1 MNNSDTKK
9 RSLVPIIAA
18 VAMAIIGLLIVQKHV
33 HDSNE
38 AVRKK
43 LTKEKVWVLVAK
55 KAAEKGVQLD
65 PLALEYRPVARDEQP
80 WSSITFEDPD
90 ASPEAMQRYKE
101 LVASLSVHRLTR
113 PVAARCYYYD
123 WTLIE
128 FQRERP
134 QGLSE
139 MLPDGT
145 RAVAVLVDKESVLAG
160 LLQPRDHVD
169 VLATYSSAMKI
180 SGGDPRR
187 SRSDQVSKTVVALQ
201 DVLVVAVGTRTDRLA
216 SDKRVQASMSGTR
229 VVLGLTPDRAL
240 LLSHVQ
246 KNARVSLLLR
256 PRDSEKAGAYSS
268 PSITSDDIEGLVTEI
283 ALPQE

>member
-18 VAMAIIGLLIVQKHV
+18 VAMAIIGLLMVQKHV

-113 PVAARCYYYD
+113 PVAARD
-123 WTLIE
+123 TILWTDL
-128 FQRERP
+128 QRERP